1 MKKLLAIILSLAFFQ
16 LVAQDTLKVMHY
28 NLLMY
33 GNNSGWCNANNND
46 VDEKNLNLQTI
57 IDYVKPDI
65 FTVNELSEN
74 TFFHEYL
81 LSYALNVEGVNYFQ
95 MGNPYN
101 LSGSY
106 IVNQVYYNSN
116 KLTLDNYTAVSTVG
130 RDIDI
135 FRLYFILPGG
145 SDTAFIN
152 CVVAHLKAGN
162 SSEDALQ
169 RTNETN
175 SLMNYLS
182 NQNAT
187 GNYLMMGDF
196 NVYKGTEDA
205 FENLLYH
212 SNQSIRF
219 YDPIDK
225 VGSWNNNS
233 YYSNIH
239 TQSTNTSSGGCP
251 SSGGM
256 DDRFDFILTSD
267 EVLNG
272 THNAR
277 IVPGSYMA
285 FGQDGEH
292 FNKALIDDPQNPS
305 VPQNV
310 IEALYNMS
318 DHLPVVM
325 DLMVGSNVGVEEHDK
340 MDQLEVNFL
349 NPFTDKVQLDIIT
362 EKSKIVSIELF
373 NIQGRLI
380 YSNSVQINQNLK
392 YNIPM
397 SSSASGLYL
406 LRLSTEDGFV
416 YRQKLMKF

>member
-1 MKKLLAIILSLAFFQ
+1 MKKLITVILSLVFFQ
-16 LVAQDTLKVMHY
+16 LVAQDTLKVMQY

-46 VDEKNLNLQTI
+46 VDEKNQHLQTI

-65 FTVNELSEN
+65 FTVNELSDN
-74 TFFHEYL
+74 TFYHEYL
-81 LSYALNVEGVNYFQ
+81 LSYALNVEGVNYYQ
-95 MGNPYN
+95 MGTPSN

-106 IVNQVYYNSN
+106 IVNQVYYNGD
-116 KLTLDNYTAVSTVG
+116 KLGLDSYKAVSTVG

-135 FRLYFILPGG
+135 FKLYYILPG
-145 SDTAFIN
+145 SNDTAFIN

-182 NQNAT
+182 NSNAS

-196 NVYKGTEDA
+196 NVYRGTEDA

-212 SNQSIRF
+212 NNQSIRF

-233 YYSNIH
+233 YYASIH
-239 TQSTNTSSGGCP
+239 TQSTHTSSGGCP

-267 EVLNG
+267 EVLYG
-272 THNAR
+272 TDKAR
-277 IVPGSYMA
+277 FVPGSYKA
-285 FGQDGEH
+285 LGQDGQH
-292 FNKALIDDPQNPS
+292 FNSALIDDPVNTT
-305 VPQNV
+305 VPADVN
-310 IEALYNMS
+310 EALYYMS
-318 DHLPVVM
+318 DHLPIVM
-325 DLMVGSNVGVEEHDK
+325 DLMVGNNVGTEELAQKNPLTIKVANPFSDEIKIHISSEKPEFVTVDLFNLQGKLVYSNVTK
-340 MDQLEVNFL
+340 
-349 NPFTDKVQLDIIT
+349 
-362 EKSKIVSIELF
+362 
-373 NIQGRLI
+373 
-380 YSNSVQINQNLK
+380 INQNANLR
-392 YNIPM
+392 IPV
-397 SSSASGLYL
+397 SSSISGMYL
-406 LRLSTEDGFV
+406 LRIRTNSGFV
-416 YRQKLMKF
+416 FQEKLMKF